1 MTMVRAPILHLPRF
15 DHRVA
20 AEPGPPRRPTGR
32 LWRAP
37 MLDSWR
43 HFTPGRQKSL
53 GAPQRAPSAAAA
65 EAGPE
70 IDPSRRKGSEKSGRN
85 PSLPTGLAGH
95 ACSAWRQLEAVTSAH
110 EGRTGRIE
118 ARCRREAT
126 GEALPTL
133 PEGGRRCWSL
143 PLPKERRIC
152 SAAVRIPGPDDS
164 GRSGADTQ
172 RIDLGGSRALRHPS
186 VTLRRRRDESQRL
199 ATAWCRGDL
208 ASWHPRKGA
217 ETANGAGIG
226 REAST
231 GAAARP
237 CGARCRS
244 FDRGRCRLQSP

>member
-1 MTMVRAPILHLPRF
+1 MTLVRAPVLHCRDSTTASRLSPGLRRGPPAPLAGA
-15 DHRVA
+15 DARLLETLHTRA
-20 AEPGPPRRPTGR
+20 AEVPRGATEGAVSDCAQRQVPRLTFPEGKVPRRSG
-32 LWRAP
+32 L
-37 MLDSWR
+37 
-43 HFTPGRQKSL
+43 
-53 GAPQRAPSAAAA
+53 
-65 EAGPE
+65 
-70 IDPSRRKGSEKSGRN
+70 DPSS
-85 PSLPTGLAGH
+85 PTGLGAH
-95 ACSAWRQLEAVTSAH
+95 AYSARRQLEAVTSAH
-110 EGRTGRIE
+110 EERTGRIE

-126 GEALPTL
+126 GEALPTR
-133 PEGGRRCWSL
+133 PEGGRRYWSL

-152 SAAVRIPGPDDS
+152 SVVVRIPGPDDS

-217 ETANGAGIG
+217 VATNGAGIG

-231 GAAARP
+231 GTARP